1 MADESR
7 RPGDMLTS
15 LCGGAERLLLVAPYV
30 KADALSRILSDAVPN
45 ASLTCVTQWTLEDI
59 AAGASD
65 IQSWEI
71 INELGGVFQLR
82 PSLHAKYYRIDG
94 TTLIGSANLTNSA
107 MGWSPSPNLE
117 ILCQAGGDFDDC
129 EFQRELFQHS
139 REVSAEEYNR
149 WRTILDSDILTAAKS
164 SEQYPQ
170 VANWRPAAR
179 DFGSVL
185 RVYSGQSG
193 DIASL
198 DEQAA
203 AKRDLG
209 YLRIPDGLAPEQA
222 GDWALICLLA
232 SSFANSALQV
242 VGMEES
248 AAIRQLAQAHD
259 SSLADARRSRET
271 VYNWF
276 ASLAPEMLSTDDTS
290 PPSP

>member
-1 MADESR
+1 MADESHS
-7 RPGDMLTS
+7 PGDLLGSM
-15 LCGGAERLLLVAPYV
+15 CNGAEQLLLVAPYV
-30 KADALSRILSDAVPN
+30 KADALSRILSNASPN
-45 ASLTCVTQWTLEDI
+45 VSLTCVTQWTLEDI

-65 IQSWEI
+65 IRSWEI
-71 INELGGVFQLR
+71 INELGGTFQLR

-117 ILCQAGGDFDDC
+117 ILCQAGDDFDDLQ
-129 EFQRELFQHS
+129 FQCDLFQHS
-139 REVSAEEYNR
+139 REVSLEEYNR
-149 WRTILDSDILTAAKS
+149 WRAILDTDILLPAKS

-185 RVYSGQSG
+185 RVYSGQVSQV
-193 DIASL
+193 ASL

-203 AKRDLG
+203 AKRDVESL
-209 YLRIPDGLAPEQA
+209 LIPDGLTPEQV
-222 GDWALICLLA
+222 GDWALTCLLT

-242 VGMEES
+242 AGMEES
-248 AAIRQLAQAHD
+248 AAIRRLAQVHA

-276 ASLAPEMLSTDDTS
+276 ASLAPEMLAVGDISPS
-290 PPSP
+290 PP